1 MVMNDV
7 FYQDERRGGE
17 LGSRSRRRFVIVELH
32 AAFSSAGH
40 ALRADV
46 VKGR

>member
-17 LGSRSRRRFVIVELH
+17 FVIVELH